1 MALKRT
7 RAKNQLAVKPR
18 HYIRIKKRNFHDG
31 KMIEINPRQS
41 KRDQFNDDD
50 LVCYCFIH
58 TKRDIEN
65 DYLKNN
71 LSLILEKI
79 TLEKRMGK
87 CNCAQKNPKGR

>member
-1 MALKRT
+1 MAFKRT
-7 RAKNQLAVKPR
+7 RAKKWLAGKPKR
-18 HYIRIKKRNFHDG
+18 YIPIKKQNFHDG
-31 KMIEINPRQS
+31 KMIEINLSQS
-41 KRDQFNDDD
+41 KRNQFNDDD

-71 LSLILEKI
+71 RSLILEKI

-87 CNCAQKNPKGR
+87 CNCAQRNPKGR

>member
-1 MALKRT
+1 ML
-7 RAKNQLAVKPR
+7 
-18 HYIRIKKRNFHDG
+18 G

-41 KRDQFNDDD
+41 KRNQFNDDD
-50 LVCYCFIH
+50 FVCYCFIH
-58 TKRDIEN
+58 TKKDIEN

-71 LSLILEKI
+71 RSLILEKI